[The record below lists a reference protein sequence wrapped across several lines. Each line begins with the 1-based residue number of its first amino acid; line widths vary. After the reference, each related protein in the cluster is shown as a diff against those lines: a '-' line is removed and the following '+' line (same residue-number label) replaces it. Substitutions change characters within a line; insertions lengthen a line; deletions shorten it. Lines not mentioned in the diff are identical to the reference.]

1 MHRFLIHW
9 FFMTL
14 ALAITAWVVPGVQI
28 QSTGALLFGA
38 LVLGFLN
45 AVLKP
50 ILVLF
55 TLPLTVMTL
64 GLFYFILN
72 GVVFALASVLVPGF
86 EVAGFGSAFFGAL
99 LMGFVSLLLG
109 GSNRPQ

>member
-1 MHRFLIHW
+1 MHRFFIHW
-9 FFMTL
+9 VLMTL

-28 QSTGALLFGA
+28 QSTGALLIGA

-86 EVAGFGSAFFGAL
+86 EVAGFGSAFLGAL

-109 GSNRPQ
+109 GTARK

>member
-1 MHRFLIHW
+1 MDRFFIHW
-9 FFMTL
+9 FLMTL

-28 QSTGALLFGA
+28 QSTGALLIGA

-86 EVAGFGSAFFGAL
+86 EVAGFGSAFLGAL

-109 GSNRPQ
+109 GTARK

>member
-28 QSTGALLFGA
+28 QSTGSLLFGA
-38 LVLGFLN
+38 LMLGFLN

-99 LMGFVSLLLG
+99 LMSFVSLLLG
-109 GSNRPQ
+109 GKTRT